1 MASKPRSEWSEPY
14 RRRIESA
21 ERRHPA
27 ATKPALRGHPE
38 ESPGTLGVRQATKLS
53 DDLRSASIEPKV
65 IVEGERVAVTT
76 IDASGEKQVTVMSR
90 DQWQRLRSKGRP
102 RKGVPRPK
110 VWEYRKRHRRA
121 A

>member
-21 ERRHPA
+21 EARGWSRTQA
-27 ATKPALRGHPE
+27 RGHPE

-65 IVEGERVAVTT
+65 VVEGDRVVVTT
-76 IDASGEKQVTVMSR
+76 IDASGEKQTTVMSR
-90 DQWQRLRSKGRP
+90 DQWQRLRPKGRP